1 MLSISGNSTE
11 FSAPDPVKRTG
22 VNLIAPCDLDKWS
35 VVQRELLFLWGV
47 LESLGPE
54 GLLGSA
60 WLADLQIQQ
69 WFQSFFVYCS
79 GYGVTSP
86 SWN

>member
-1 MLSISGNSTE
+1 M
-11 FSAPDPVKRTG
+11 KRTG
-22 VNLIAPCDLDKWS
+22 VNLIALCDLDKWN

-69 WFQSFFVYCS
+69 
-79 GYGVTSP
+79 
-86 SWN
+86 